1 MIQRKILNILKRK
14 ATNVL
19 IPINPRNT
27 KDPKKLKKIEE
38 HNKKVNRS
46 KAFKKRYIIE
56 NQFSKLKAYPKLASV
71 YEKYAESY
79 LSLAYIASS
88 CLTLNII

>member
-1 MIQRKILNILKRK
+1 ML
-14 ATNVL
+14 
-19 IPINPRNT
+19 PINPRNT

-38 HNKKVNRS
+38 HNKKVYRS

-56 NQFSKLKAYPKLASV
+56 NQFSKLKAYPKLVSV

-79 LSLAYIASS
+79 LSLGYIVSS
-88 CLTLNII
+88 CLTLNLI